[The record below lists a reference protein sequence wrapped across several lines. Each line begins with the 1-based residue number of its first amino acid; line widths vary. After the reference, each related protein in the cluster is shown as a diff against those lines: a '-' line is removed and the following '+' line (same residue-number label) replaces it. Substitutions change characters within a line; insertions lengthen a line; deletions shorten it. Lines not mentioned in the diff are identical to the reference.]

1 MQTVMQATANAT
13 RVPMARPRAGWIVGG
28 LAALF
33 LLLDGTSN
41 ALRLSPAVEGS
52 ARLGYGAG
60 ATLGIGLLLLAC
72 LAVYLLPR
80 TAALG
85 AVLLTGYLGGAV
97 ASQVRVGAS
106 AVTVAFPI
114 IIGALLWGGLALRD
128 PRLRALLLPRGQ
140 GGAAAADSAR

>member
-1 MQTVMQATANAT
+1 MQATMQTAENAARIST
-13 RVPMARPRAGWIVGG
+13 ARPLAGWVVGG

-33 LLLDGTSN
+33 LLLDGAAN
-41 ALRLSPAVEGS
+41 ALRLASAVEGS

-60 ATLGIGLLLLAC
+60 ATLGIGLLLFAC

-80 TAALG
+80 TAVLG

-97 ASQVRVGAS
+97 ATQVRVGSS
-106 AVTVAFPI
+106 AFAVAFPV

-128 PRLRALLLPRGQ
+128 PRLRAILLPRG
-140 GGAAAADSAR
+140 